1 MVERTWRSV
10 PARTPEGRA
19 PVVLLLARSASSP
32 AWFYHQFRE
41 LYGWDVEGV
50 HYAARAEAAVPSPGA
65 TA

>member
-1 MVERTWRSV
+1 M
-10 PARTPEGRA
+10 
-19 PVVLLLARSASSP
+19 VLLLARSASSP